1 MTKHYKVLIP
11 FTGIVQCNVVANNK
25 QDAINKAL
33 RIADIDDDMYNELI
47 EVEYHHTIN
56 NTSINILS
64 KAKAEYI
71 KLSDV
76 EESEEYYYKSNLDD

>member
-11 FTGIVQCNVVANNK
+11 FTGIVQCNVVANDK

-33 RIADIDDDMYNELI
+33 RIADIEDDMYNELI
-47 EVEYHHTIN
+47 EIEYHSDIN
-56 NTSINILS
+56 SMSHSLPI
-64 KAKAEYI
+64 AEAEYI

-76 EESEEYYYKSNLDD
+76 EESEEHYYKSNLDD